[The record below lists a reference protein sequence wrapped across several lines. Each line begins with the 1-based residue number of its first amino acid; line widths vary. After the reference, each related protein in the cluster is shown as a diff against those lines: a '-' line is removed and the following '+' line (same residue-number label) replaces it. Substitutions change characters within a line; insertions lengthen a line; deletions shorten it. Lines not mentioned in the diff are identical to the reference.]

1 MGQVTPAAGQNRLTI
16 VSSRGLRERTAE
28 AVNPV

>member
-1 MGQVTPAAGQNRLTI
+1 MCQVAPAARLNRLTI